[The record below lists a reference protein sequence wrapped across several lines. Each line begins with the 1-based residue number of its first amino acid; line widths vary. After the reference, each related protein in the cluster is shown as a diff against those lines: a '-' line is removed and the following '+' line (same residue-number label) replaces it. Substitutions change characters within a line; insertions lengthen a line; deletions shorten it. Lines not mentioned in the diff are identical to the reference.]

1 MLTKPDIIKL
11 KEIFVTKDEFRE
23 LKSMLHEVIFEL
35 KDMREEFIS
44 ITYRNREHSDKIE
57 SHETRIVTLEKKLSI

>member
-23 LKSMLHEVIFEL
+23 LRSEVGELKSMIHEVIFEL
-35 KDMREEFIS
+35 KDMREEFS
-44 ITYRNREHSDKIE
+44 AITKDVEAIFPELTIASDIG
-57 SHETRIVTLEKKLSI
+57 H